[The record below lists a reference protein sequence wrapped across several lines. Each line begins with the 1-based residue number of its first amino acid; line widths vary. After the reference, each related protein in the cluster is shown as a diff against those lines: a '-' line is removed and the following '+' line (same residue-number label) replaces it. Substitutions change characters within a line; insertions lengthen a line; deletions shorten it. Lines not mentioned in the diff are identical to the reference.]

1 MDHRPI
7 RTLPPRTAALVRGL
21 IAFCLAGQAAYV
33 LGVILQPPWM
43 DLILDDIVSHLVMG
57 AAAALCFL
65 RARLG
70 RRARGAWL
78 ALGLGVTGWN
88 LGSLHLDLVLRFTGE
103 MPPYPSAADALWLSF
118 YLAAYIALGVF
129 ARERARRVQRG
140 AWLDG
145 ALGATAVAALAAAVL
160 FEPDRAHTGGS
171 FATVAVN
178 LAYPLADLLLAGF
191 LVLGLAAENWRP
203 DRSRL
208 LIAASLVLLLV
219 CDSVWLI
226 QVSEGTYV
234 QGSPLTAGFPLAM
247 MLLGLAAWQ
256 PAGRPRQDGRLPG
269 WITMASPTVFT
280 VLAIGLLIYGNA
292 RPLGALAVVL
302 ATVTLLLGAV
312 RTAMTFRTVQ
322 ELALRRRQAIT
333 DELTGLGNRR
343 LLYDRL
349 DRAIVDSRG
358 HGPLALLLIDL
369 DGFKEIN
376 DSLGHNTGDIVL
388 RQIGPRL
395 RDAIR
400 EGDLLARLGGDE
412 FGVLLDGAGADE
424 ALTLAARV
432 RKALERPIEIEGLE
446 LLVDASIGVATHP
459 EHGDDAEAL
468 LQHADVAMYHAKA
481 ARTGCEV
488 YTPARDASSR
498 DRLAL
503 LGRLRHAIE
512 DGELVVHYQ
521 PKADLRSGSVEAVE
535 ALVRW
540 QHPER
545 GLLVPGEFLPAAEQ
559 TALMR
564 PLTLRVLDTALADC
578 RRWLD
583 DGRRLAVAV
592 NLAVPNL
599 LDRGFPAEVAAA
611 LERHRVPAALLQFEI
626 TENTVMADPARAL
639 EVIDALRAL
648 GLGLSL
654 DDFGTGHSSLSY
666 LRRLAVDEVKIDR
679 SFVSEMVADADAAAI
694 VRSTVDLG
702 RSLRLRVVAEGA
714 EDEATWRALQ
724 AAGCQVGQGYF
735 LSRPMP
741 AAALEAWL
749 AARDTVAAVRS
760 RVATAG

>member
-1 MDHRPI
+1 MSPGVDHRPI
-7 RTLPPRTAALVRGL
+7 HTLPPRAAALVRGL
-21 IAFCLAGQAAYV
+21 IAFCVAGALLYAAGT
-33 LGVILQPPWM
+33 LFSLPGT
-43 DLILDDIVSHLVMG
+43 DLLLDDILSHIVMA
-57 AAAALCFL
+57 AAAALCAL
-65 RARLG
+65 RARWIESE
-70 RRARGAWL
+70 RRAWL
-78 ALGLGVTGWN
+78 ALAAGIMLWN
-88 LGSLHLDLVLRFTGE
+88 GGSLLYDIALGFDAT
-103 MPPYPSAADALWLSF
+103 PPFPHPSDALWLAF
-118 YLAAYIALGVF
+118 YPAAYIALGLLV
-129 ARERARRVQRG
+129 RERLRHV

-145 ALGATAVAALAAAVL
+145 AIGAAAAGAVAAAVI
-160 FEPDRAHTGGS
+160 FEPVRSQTGGS
-171 FATVAVN
+171 FAAVAVN

-191 LVLGLAAENWRP
+191 LVLVLAAEGWRARP
-203 DRSRL
+203 SRVL
-208 LIAASLVLLLV
+208 LGAAFALLLV
-219 CDSVWLI
+219 IDTVYLMR
-226 QVSEGTYV
+226 VS
-234 QGSPLTAGFPLAM
+234 AGVYHENTLLDAGWPAAM
-247 MLLGLAAWQ
+247 VLLGLAAWR
-256 PAGRPRQDGRLPG
+256 AGNERRSSPRVQS
-269 WITMASPTVFT
+269 WVAMAAPSVFT
-280 VLAIGLLIYGNA
+280 VVAIGLLIYGNA

-312 RTAMTFRTVQ
+312 RTGLSFRTVQ
-322 ELALRRRQAIT
+322 ELALRRRQATT
-333 DELTGLGNRR
+333 DELTGLANRR
-343 LLYDRL
+343 LLYHRL
-349 DRAIVDSRG
+349 DRAIVARRG

-376 DSLGHNTGDIVL
+376 DSLGHNAGDIVL

-395 RDAIR
+395 HDAIR
-400 EGDLLARLGGDE
+400 GGDLLARLGGDE
-412 FGVLLDGAGADE
+412 FAVLLDGAGMDE

-446 LLVDASIGVATHP
+446 LMVDASVGVATHP

-512 DGELVVHYQ
+512 GGELVVHYQ
-521 PKADLRSGSVEAVE
+521 PKADLRSGRVDAVE

-540 QHPER
+540 QHPDR
-545 GLLVPGEFLPAAEQ
+545 GLLMPGDFLPAAEQ

-583 DGRRLAVAV
+583 DGRRLGVAV

-611 LERHRVPAALLQFEI
+611 LDRHGVPAALLQLEI
-626 TENTVMADPARAL
+626 TESTVMADPARAL

-666 LRRLAVDEVKIDR
+666 LRRLAVDEIKIDR

-694 VRSTVDLG
+694 VRCTVDLG

-714 EDEATWRALQ
+714 EDDATWSALQ

-735 LSRPMP
+735 LSRPVP

-749 AARDTVAAVRS
+749 AARDTVAAVRP
-760 RVATAG
+760 RVPTS